1 VTDTQV
7 TVNWGAASDDVS
19 APTALQYRLLKS
31 TANNLDTIANA
42 ETNGNEV
49 MPYTA
54 NTTTFAAAGLS
65 PCVTYY
71 FAVIVRDAA
80 GNKALYTQQSSTT
93 APTVSCVSTLAGS
106 TSGNVD
112 GTGPG
117 AQFNNPSGITE
128 LAGMLYVSD
137 YTNGAIRQLNPT
149 TGSVTT
155 WVTSITGPEHLI
167 ASGSDIFVAGNHC
180 IRKITSGPS
189 MSTFAGS
196 CGTSGYFNATGTSAR
211 FSTPV
216 GIVSMGGNFYVG
228 DSAND
233 VIRQITSSA
242 VVVTTYAGTA
252 GSSGNSDGPNSSAQ
266 FYLPH
271 GLAAVGSD
279 LYVADW
285 QNHCIRKI
293 ATSGTSTLAG
303 NCVTSGVA
311 DGSGSNARFRNPRA
325 LTTDGS
331 NLYVADE
338 GNHCIRKLVIASAAV
353 TTIAGSCG
361 NTNSGWVDGHGPNAR
376 FNAPGALVLYGGV
389 LYVADTQ
396 NHRIRKIVLP

>member
-1 VTDTQV
+1 MLPVLQLITACSYTNGFFEKTGGSGANAGDGAGGAGADITAPVVGTNISFSGVTDTQV

-31 TANNLDTIANA
+31 TANNLDTITNA

-54 NTTTFAAAGLS
+54 NTTTFTAAGLS

-106 TSGNVD
+106 TSGNAD

-117 AQFNNPSGITE
+117 ARFNNPSGITE

-137 YTNGAIRQLNPT
+137 YTNNAIRQLNPA

-155 WVTSITGPEHLI
+155 WVPGITMPEHLI

-189 MSTFAGS
+189 MSPFAGS
-196 CGTSGYFNATGTSAR
+196 CGTSGYSNATGTSAL
-211 FSTPV
+211 FSGPV

-228 DSAND
+228 DSANH
-233 VIRQITSSA
+233 VIRKIDSSA
-242 VVVTTYAGTA
+242 VVTTYAGT
-252 GSSGNSDGPNSSAQ
+252 GSSGNTNGLNLSAQ

-285 QNHCIRKI
+285 YNHCIRKI
-293 ATSGTSTLAG
+293 TTSNTSTLAG
-303 NCVTSGVA
+303 SCGTSGVA
-311 DGSGSNARFRNPRA
+311 NGTGSSARFRYPRA

-338 GNHCIRKLVIASAAV
+338 GNPAYAS
-353 TTIAGSCG
+353 
-361 NTNSGWVDGHGPNAR
+361 
-376 FNAPGALVLYGGV
+376 LL
-389 LYVADTQ
+389 L
-396 NHRIRKIVLP
+396 HRQR